1 MNFKTNKN
9 YLDKLIIVGT
19 ISLSSTFAYAEDN
32 KNKFVS
38 IETGTGVQ
46 FEYGYDLNDKFTL
59 RSTLNYIPIKKNVS
73 WSKTKFDVKAKV
85 LTTGINLDYFPFEGS
100 NHYLSVGLH
109 YNGTKVDADGKR
121 TFTYGKRAKNK
132 IDAETNLEIKYNK
145 VAPYLGFGY
154 RETINLGFNNHKV
167 KSKSSIEFTYN
178 VGVLYQGKAKI
189 NHGDFCATS
198 GMLAGN
204 CLKPNDEILKTY
216 AKNYNYDK
224 YMNYIHSKT
233 NKKFI
238 PVVQIG
244 LVKRF

>member
-1 MNFKTNKN
+1 MSFKTNKN
-9 YLDKLIIVGT
+9 YLNKLIIVGT
-19 ISLSSTFAYAEDN
+19 ISLSSMFAYAEDD
-32 KNKFVS
+32 KNQFVS
-38 IETGTGVQ
+38 IEAGTGVQ

-73 WSKTKFDVKAKV
+73 WSKTKFDAKAKV
-85 LTTGINLDYFPFEGS
+85 LTTGINLDYFPFESS

-121 TFTYGKRAKNK
+121 TFTYGKKARNK

-145 VAPYLGFGY
+145 VAPYFGFGY
-154 RETINLGFNNHKV
+154 RGPINLDFDNHKT
-167 KSKSSIEFTYN
+167 KPSIEFTYN
-178 VGVLYQGKAKI
+178 VGVLYQGK
-189 NHGDFCATS
+189 
-198 GMLAGN
+198 AGN

-224 YMNYIHSKT
+224 YMNDIHSKT